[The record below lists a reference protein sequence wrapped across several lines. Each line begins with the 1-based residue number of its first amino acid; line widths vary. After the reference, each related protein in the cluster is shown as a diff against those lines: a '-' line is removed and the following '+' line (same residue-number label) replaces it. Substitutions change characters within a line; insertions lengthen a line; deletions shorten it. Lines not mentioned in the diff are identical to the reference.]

1 MSHFISKVEA
11 QANHMTVV
19 GLALETLTDLL
30 GCDGCEHHLND
41 EQILGLAYAV
51 QALGAG
57 IRERGFE
64 LCGLAEEERRK

>member
-1 MSHFISKVEA
+1 MSIFAQQVET

-19 GLALETLTDLL
+19 GMALETIADLL

-41 EQILGLAYAV
+41 EQMLGLAYAV
-51 QALGAG
+51 QALGVG
-57 IRERGFE
+57 IRDRGFD